1 MLSLTTGGGAG
12 SPDHPEGALYAE
24 MIARAVRDII
34 RGAKKPVLD
43 QVERRVPGAR
53 RRLTGAERAL
63 GWVFAEWREDYV
75 ERRCGPEPCQP
86 DAKHPE
92 GPCRCWRAG
101 GMPCLRVTF
110 SEACYGLQP
119 PLDPSAMRERIRDY
133 LRQNGLD
140 LG

>member
-12 SPDHPEGALYAE
+12 APDNPEGALYAE

-43 QVERRVPGAR
+43 QVQRRVPGAR

-63 GWVFAEWREDYV
+63 GWVFAEWREDYLA
-75 ERRCGPEPCQP
+75 RRCGPEPCLP
-86 DAKHPE
+86 DASNPE
-92 GPCRCWRAG
+92 GPCRCWRPSG
-101 GMPCLRVTF
+101 QSCLRVTF

-119 PLDPSAMRERIRDY
+119 PLDPAAMRERIRDY

>member
-1 MLSLTTGGGAG
+1 MESLTTGGGAG
-12 SPDHPEGALYAE
+12 TPENPESALYAE
-24 MIARAVRDII
+24 MISRAVRDIL
-34 RGAKKPVLD
+34 RGAKLPVLD

-63 GWVFAEWREDYV
+63 GWIFAEWTGEIIH
-75 ERRCGPEPCQP
+75 RRCGDEPCQP
-86 DAKHPE
+86 EPKSPE
-92 GPCRCWRAG
+92 GPCRCWRPDKQ
-101 GMPCLRVTF
+101 MCLRVTF

-119 PLDPSAMRERIRDY
+119 SLDPSAMRERIRNY